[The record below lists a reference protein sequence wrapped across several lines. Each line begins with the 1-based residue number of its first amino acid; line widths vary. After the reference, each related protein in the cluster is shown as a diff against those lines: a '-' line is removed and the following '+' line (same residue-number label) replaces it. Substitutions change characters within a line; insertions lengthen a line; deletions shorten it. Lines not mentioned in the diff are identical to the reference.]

1 MQKIIREV
9 DSKRGIVQV
18 TVADERWYLRPSSD
32 KSSGIPTYLGVPSVT
47 WIAGYYPKGIGFYK
61 WLADKGWDEA
71 EALKNAAG
79 DKGSHVHLAIEMIL
93 SGEEFKIDTKVMDKT
108 SGEMR
113 ELSLEELICVKS
125 FVAWRDETKP
135 EIVATEITIFDE
147 KYGYAGTIDLVCRIE
162 GVLYVVDFKTSKQIW
177 REHELQVSAYRHAL
191 ETGENPLYERNE
203 NGTFTDKMIA
213 PTEMKTAI
221 LQVGYNR
228 NKAGFKFTET
238 PDQFDMFL
246 TAKKIWAME
255 TAGQDIKVLD
265 FPIVL
270 SAGKHKV
277 SMPEVEEIGEKKR
290 VGRTKK
296 S

>member
-1 MQKIIREV
+1 
-9 DSKRGIVQV
+9 
-18 TVADERWYLRPSSD
+18 
-32 KSSGIPTYLGVPSVT
+32 
-47 WIAGYYPKGIGFYK
+47 
-61 WLADKGWDEA
+61 
-71 EALKNAAG
+71 
-79 DKGSHVHLAIEMIL
+79 MIL
-93 SGEEFKIDTKVMDKT
+93 NGEEFKIDTKVMDKT

-125 FVAWRDETKP
+125 FVAWREETKP

-147 KYGYAGTIDLVCRIE
+147 KYGYAGTIDLVCRID

-191 ETGENPLYERNE
+191 ETGENPLYEKNE
-203 NGTFTDKMIA
+203 NGTETGKMIA
-213 PTEMKTAI
+213 PIDMKTAI

-246 TAKKIWAME
+246 TAKKIWEME
-255 TAGQDIKVLD
+255 REGKDIKVLD

-270 SAGKHKV
+270 SAGKQKV
-277 SMPEVEEIGEKKR
+277 SMPEVAEIAEKKR
-290 VGRTKK
+290 VGRSKK